1 MSANHRLLQRSVKT
15 TTTTKVTSQSLSVV
29 VAMLALLVTAAIST
43 QPVDAGTDAVSTGNR
58 STAEAAVDR
67 RDADADDGRLI
78 RHHHLRQANS
88 RSRSARS
95 GARYDYGRSLGPVSS
110 SGGHE
115 AMSPY
120 EASVRR
126 LPVETMMSKLG
137 DDFDPRWMSV
147 ERPSANQTSS
157 TSSATSPDDPE
168 LLNDL
173 RRLRFTY
180 RDERGEEHQ
189 LRQAVV
195 RQLERW
201 LLDRA
206 RCEVRYTWDDL
217 GPLFWPRWI
226 RHGSCDTRA
235 ACSWPPGMHC
245 TAAESDTLRV
255 LHWQCRPRA
264 SGGARHRRQAAA
276 GAENP
281 DRKSTTSPSRS
292 TGFKTSRTATS
303 SSRSRSG
310 RRRQRSSDRSQ
321 CRWKKVPY
329 PVTSECFCSC

>member
-15 TTTTKVTSQSLSVV
+15 ATTTATTKLASQSLSVA
-29 VAMLALLVTAAIST
+29 VAMLALLMTAAIST
-43 QPVDAGTDAVSTGNR
+43 QPADAGAEVVSTGNR
-58 STAEAAVDR
+58 STAVDR
-67 RDADADDGRLI
+67 QDANADDGRLI
-78 RHHHLRQANS
+78 RHNHRQANG
-88 RSRSARS
+88 RPRSARS

-110 SGGHE
+110 SGGSHE
-115 AMSPY
+115 AMSLY

-147 ERPSANQTSS
+147 ERPSANQTSL
-157 TSSATSPDDPE
+157 TSSAASPDDPE

-255 LHWQCRPRA
+255 MHWQCRPRA
-264 SGGARHRRQAAA
+264 SSGARHRRQAVSD
-276 GAENP
+276 AEDP
-281 DRKSTTSPSRS
+281 VQKSTTSPSRS
-292 TGFKTSRTATS
+292 TGVKTSRTVSS

-321 CRWKKVPY
+321 CRWRKVPY